1 MEKAHLLLWKF
12 THLDANADYVLEMR
26 ELHGFLKKTKKTIS
40 PKKCSRS
47 FLAYCD
53 KDEDYKL
60 SLNEWYI
67 CLGEKGKAY
76 DFLRH
81 KCNQSSVS
89 NVYKARPISLFLA
102 PTGFDELPEMH
113 FKYLFHLI

>member
-53 KDEDYKL
+53 KDRNYKL
-60 SLNEWYI
+60 TLNEWYI
-67 CLGEKGKAY
+67 CLGVKGKAY
-76 DFLRH
+76 DFLP
-81 KCNQSSVS
+81 CVAI
-89 NVYKARPISLFLA
+89 VI
-102 PTGFDELPEMH
+102 
-113 FKYLFHLI
+113 